1 MRGMPRYRE
10 PLDSVVYRFLFAS
23 PLPVRRN
30 LLANGTHPP
39 APYWRAP
46 SFFFIEKG
54 AQAVDLQC
62 VERRCERMTPGFPFV
77 PLEYWKA
84 DRCPAREPTVESM
97 AYRFQK
103 KKGQTIVWPPRSHR
117 IGDTDIPAPHALFS
131 SRSPQRFPMSPL
143 CPVSPDTAKVNC
155 K

>member
-1 MRGMPRYRE
+1 MPRYRE

-103 KKGQTIVWPPRSHR
+103 KRARQSSGPLVHIESGIQT
-117 IGDTDIPAPHALFS
+117 
-131 SRSPQRFPMSPL
+131 SPL
-143 CPVSPDTAKVNC
+143 HMPFLVHGHRNVFQCHRCVLCHQIQQK
-155 K
+155 